1 MSDNHSCTQGPR
13 FDSLEEAIKGIHE
26 TLKQLTD
33 LLISK
38 AESDTKLTGVIKIT
52 DDHETR
58 IRSLE
63 AKSSASQW
71 VERLVWAIMVGAVLA
86 YFNLKT

>member
-1 MSDNHSCTQGPR
+1 MSDHSSCSQGPR

-71 VERLVWAIMVGAVLA
+71 VERIVWSIVVAAVLA